1 MLDAFNYDLA
11 GAMEQPNTKKDKY
24 APSSSCW
31 VSINYSICFR
41 SWAWFSFEL
50 FSCVRIANW
59 IFILIV
65 YRKEKKRKGMQLCM
79 CVCTTK
85 ADKDHPLNCIII
97 IITIHINYGG
107 ATQLLASHFAS
118 ENKQTNEHECA
129 QMCNHSLFA
138 WRVYTVHTQ
147 KSCMRRQF
155 TVGRHISL
163 TCITCA
169 SADTVDMCVWRYDL

>member
-1 MLDAFNYDLA
+1 MGLIFVWTVFVCANCKLNIYFN
-11 GAMEQPNTKKDKY
+11 
-24 APSSSCW
+24 
-31 VSINYSICFR
+31 
-41 SWAWFSFEL
+41 
-50 FSCVRIANW
+50 CVP
-59 IFILIV
+59 
-65 YRKEKKRKGMQLCM
+65 KSEEKKRKGMQLCM

-169 SADTVDMCVWRYDL
+169 LADTVDMCVAIWSKSFFCLFIFVVDQIIIN